1 MRSDF
6 LNINSQVSNHSL
18 KVKKVTASITL
29 NDNDSGAIILVNPTA
44 TTLITLPTLGTDA
57 TTDVQSGWY
66 CKVVVTEDVAATD
79 AGMNQIVSVDMG
91 SGVNLANVGFMTT
104 CNDSGAGN
112 FCAANDDFVV
122 FTAAAT
128 PGDYC
133 DFWTDGERWYA
144 YGIGQ
149 DLTDADFSANAET
162 IA

>member
-6 LNINSQVSNHSL
+6 LNVNSQISGHNL
-18 KVKKVTASITL
+18 KIKKVTASITL
-29 NDNDSGAIILVNPTA
+29 NDNDSGAIILVNPAA

-66 CKVVVTEDVAATD
+66 CKIVITEDAAVTD
-79 AGMNQIVSVDMG
+79 ASMNQIVSVDMG
-91 SGVNLANVGFMTT
+91 SGVNLANVGIATGY
-104 CNDSGAGN
+104 DDGVGAI
-112 FCAANDDFVV
+112 CAANDDFFVW
-122 FTAAAT
+122 TAAAT

-133 DFWTDGERWYA
+133 EFFTDGERWYA
-144 YGIGQ
+144 YGYGK